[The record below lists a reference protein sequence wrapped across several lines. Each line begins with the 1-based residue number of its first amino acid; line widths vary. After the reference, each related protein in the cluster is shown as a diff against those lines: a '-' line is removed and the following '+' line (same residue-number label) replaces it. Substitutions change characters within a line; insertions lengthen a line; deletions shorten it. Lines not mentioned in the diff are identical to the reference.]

1 MSTNRLT
8 DAAVKATFRTIAST
22 GEPLRLA
29 DGNGLA
35 LELRPDGTGL
45 WRYRYRWEGRQQT
58 LSCGMWPYVS
68 LAQARAVRERMRT
81 QLASGQNPSHVRRS
95 SRQKSV
101 VPAEETFEVVARQ
114 WHESR
119 KNLWTANHS
128 DQVIVSLERNV
139 FPTLG
144 KSRIGEIFP
153 KHVLDTLQPMIDRGA
168 LELAARVRQR
178 VGEVFDYASAVRG
191 LDSVNDLR
199 GNPALAIRK
208 RMPPPPKRH
217 YPSLAPAEL
226 PLLLDAIHH
235 YTGRPETRLGL
246 LLLMHFFVR
255 PGELRAA
262 RWQEFDFHTMTWRI
276 PATRMKMKRVHLVP
290 LVPETIALLRE
301 LHTVTGESVFLFPGV
316 RRSTTFISE
325 TTFGMALKHMGFRG
339 RQVAHGFRSIAST
352 WLNESGGFNPDVI
365 ERQLAHEPANE
376 VRSAYNR
383 AEYLDERRRMMGVW
397 AEHLGQFLPELLTPR
412 MPRVSPLSA
421 GGPESVRNDEAD
433 DVREGVANANEF
445 ISDQWKPVGAASSV
459 LGGAKPPQNIKQ
471 ATDERISP
479 ASEGQRGKTQTD

>member
-8 DAAVKATFRTIAST
+8 DAAVKATFRSIAST

-95 SRQKSV
+95 SKQQKSV
-101 VPAEETFEVVARQ
+101 VPADETFEVVARQ

-119 KNLWTANHS
+119 KNRWTPNHS
-128 DQVIVSLERNV
+128 EQVIVSLERNV

-144 KSRIGEIFP
+144 TSRVGEIFP
-153 KHVLDTLQPMIDRGA
+153 KHVLDALQPMIDRGA

-191 LDSVNDLR
+191 IDSVNDLR

-217 YPSLAPAEL
+217 YPSLAPSEL

-262 RWQEFDFHTMTWRI
+262 RWQEFDFHTMTWRV

-290 LVPETIALLRE
+290 LVPETISLLRE
-301 LHTVTGESVFLFPGV
+301 LHAVTGESVFLFPGV

-352 WLNESGGFNPDVI
+352 WLNESGGFHPDVI

-397 AEHLGQFLPELLTPR
+397 AAHLAQYHQEPLRPE
-412 MPRVSPLSA
+412 MLSA
-421 GGPESVRNDEAD
+421 QVRALDTSPPSTKDGYKGIRAGTRNSSESAPN
-433 DVREGVANANEF
+433 
-445 ISDQWKPVGAASSV
+445 PSSFTSTTDTKR
-459 LGGAKPPQNIKQ
+459 LPPMM
-471 ATDERISP
+471 
-479 ASEGQRGKTQTD
+479 